1 MSRPV
6 VALAMA
12 LAFCVGAVAPPA
24 GAQQPGDG
32 RVGTAAAVRGAVQ
45 LAALGPAPAAL
56 VRQVGTVVTSGS
68 PLFLGDAIESGPGA
82 GLQILLAD
90 ETVFTIGPDARLT
103 IDEFVYNPAGGAGR
117 LTATVAR
124 GAFRMISGK
133 VAAAGPDAMRVR
145 TPVATIGIRGTI
157 VGGEVNQRGET
168 FVVLLGP
175 GQRAMEEGQ
184 RVGRIAVFAN
194 AAPPNQAVEITR
206 AGFGTTVAAP
216 TIAPPPPARIDQARI
231 QQLGASLQSRG
242 APPPAPAAP
251 AAQQGQG
258 GGQAAAS
265 QQPQQQGQAAPS
277 ATPAPAPEQAPAPAP
292 EPTAASAAAAAA
304 IEPGAQAAPAP
315 IVPAASAFA
324 PPMPANLGAM
334 VVDLGSAVRLAVQQA
349 SEQQQQATS
358 GATGSTTTATNAEFT
373 LPEIARQA
381 QLNATLPQNVVLPL
395 AIQLDWSN
403 ISDLDFHMTGPD
415 GAGGRAHVFFG
426 NRGSYNSAP
435 FMRLGNDRTG
445 AGGSEVIAINGLNTT
460 NLPATDSL
468 YRATVHNFGDQ
479 SPSSTSLSNL
489 SNATVKVV
497 TGGTLDVSGN
507 TGDRIT
513 GGTTRGVFTVPQGI
527 AGNAWVVMEI
537 NPLTRAVK
545 PVGTIVNI
553 TNTSVAP

>member
-1 MSRPV
+1 MSRFAAPLALSLALSM
-6 VALAMA
+6 VATT
-12 LAFCVGAVAPPA
+12 PS

-45 LAALGPAPAAL
+45 LAALGPAPTTL

-103 IDEFVYNPAGGAGR
+103 IDEFVYSPAGGAGR

-175 GQRAMEEGQ
+175 GTRAMEEGQ

-194 AAPPNQAVEITR
+194 AAPPSQAVEITR
-206 AGFGTTVAAP
+206 AGFGTTVSAP
-216 TIAPPPPARIDQARI
+216 SIAPPPPARIEQARI
-231 QQLGASLQSRG
+231 QQLGSSLQSRG

-258 GGQAAAS
+258 SGQAAA
-265 QQPQQQGQAAPS
+265 PQQQGQAAPS
-277 ATPAPAPEQAPAPAP
+277 PAAGAGPAPAPGS

-304 IEPGAQAAPAP
+304 IEPGAAPPPPQAAPAP
-315 IVPAASAFA
+315 IVPAPAAFA
-324 PPMPANLGAM
+324 PPAPPNLGAM
-334 VVDLGSAVRLAVQQA
+334 VVDLGSAIRLAVRQA
-349 SEQQQQATS
+349 NEQQLAQ
-358 GATGSTTTATNAEFT
+358 GASTATATNTTFT

-395 AIQLDWSN
+395 AIQLDWSS
-403 ISDLDFHMTGPD
+403 ITDLDLHMTAPD
-415 GAGGRAHVFFG
+415 GAWGRAHVFF
-426 NRGSYNSAP
+426 NNVGSYNSAP
-435 FMRLGNDRTG
+435 FMRLGSDRRG
-445 AGGSEVIAINGLNTT
+445 VGGSEVIAINGLTTT
-460 NLPATDSL
+460 NLPADSA

-479 SPSSTSLSNL
+479 SASGTTLSSL

-507 TGDRIT
+507 TGDRIA
-513 GGTTRGVFTVPQGI
+513 GGTARGVFTVPQGQ
-527 AGNAWVVMEI
+527 AGNAWVVLEI

-545 PVGTIVNI
+545 PVGTI
-553 TNTSVAP
+553 TNMPNPASAP

>member
-12 LAFCVGAVAPPA
+12 FAFCVGALAPPSS
-24 GAQQPGDG
+24 AQQPGDG

-45 LAALGPAPAAL
+45 LAALGPAPTAL

-103 IDEFVYNPAGGAGR
+103 IDEFVYSPAGGAGR

-175 GQRAMEEGQ
+175 GPRAMEEGQ

-194 AAPPNQAVEITR
+194 AAPPSQAVEITR

-216 TIAPPPPARIDQARI
+216 TVAPPPPARIDQARI

-242 APPPAPAAP
+242 APPPSPAAP
-251 AAQQGQG
+251 AAQPGQAS
-258 GGQAAAS
+258 GQAAAP
-265 QQPQQQGQAAPS
+265 QQQQQGQAAPS
-277 ATPAPAPEQAPAPAP
+277 TAPGPGPAPAPGP
-292 EPTAASAAAAAA
+292 EPVAAGMAAAAA
-304 IEPGAQAAPAP
+304 IEPGAPPPPPQSGPAP
-315 IVPAASAFA
+315 IVPSASAFA
-324 PPMPANLGAM
+324 PPMPPNLGAM

-349 SEQQQQATS
+349 NEQQLAQGTS
-358 GATGSTTTATNAEFT
+358 TATATNAAFT

-403 ISDLDFHMTGPD
+403 VADLDLHMTAPD
-415 GAGGRAHVFFG
+415 GAGGRAHVFF
-426 NRGSYNSAP
+426 NNLGSYNSAP
-435 FMRLGNDRTG
+435 FIRLGGDRQG
-445 AGGSEVIAINGLNTT
+445 VGGSEVIAINGLTTT
-460 NLPATDSL
+460 NLPADSA

-479 SPSSTSLSNL
+479 SPSGTTLSSL

-507 TGDRIT
+507 TGDRIA
-513 GGTTRGVFTVPQGI
+513 GGTTRGVFTVPQGQ
-527 AGNAWVVMEI
+527 AGNAWVVLEI

-545 PVGTIVNI
+545 PVGTI
-553 TNTSVAP
+553 TNMSIPASAP

>member
-1 MSRPV
+1 MSLALSM
-6 VALAMA
+6 VAAT
-12 LAFCVGAVAPPA
+12 PS

-45 LAALGPAPAAL
+45 LAALGTAPTAL

-103 IDEFVYNPAGGAGR
+103 IDEFVYSPAGGAGR

-175 GQRAMEEGQ
+175 GTRAMEEGQ

-194 AAPPNQAVEITR
+194 AAPPSQAVEITR
-206 AGFGTTVAAP
+206 AGFGTTVSAP

-242 APPPAPAAP
+242 APPPSPAAP

-265 QQPQQQGQAAPS
+265 QQQQQGQAAP
-277 ATPAPAPEQAPAPAP
+277 AAAPAAAAEQGAGPQAPAP
-292 EPTAASAAAAAA
+292 EPTVASAAAAAA
-304 IEPGAQAAPAP
+304 IEPGASSPAQAAPAP

-324 PPMPANLGAM
+324 SPMPSNLGAM

-349 SEQQQQATS
+349 NEQQLATS
-358 GATGSTTTATNAEFT
+358 GTAGTTTTATNAEFI
-373 LPEIARQA
+373 LPEITRQA
-381 QLNATLPQNVVLPL
+381 QLNTTLPQNVVLPL

-403 ISDLDFHMTGPD
+403 IPDLDLHMTAPD

-435 FMRLGNDRTG
+435 FIRLGADRQG
-445 AGGSEVIAINGLNTT
+445 VGGSEVIAINGLTTT
-460 NLPATDSL
+460 NLPAADNL
-468 YRATVHNFGDQ
+468 YRATVHNFGD
-479 SPSSTSLSNL
+479 SAASSTSLSSQ

-513 GGTTRGVFTVPQGI
+513 GGATRGVFTVPQGR
-527 AGNAWVVMEI
+527 AGNAWVVLEI

-545 PVGTIVNI
+545 PVGTITNI

>member
-1 MSRPV
+1 MSRSAA
-6 VALAMA
+6 ALAMA
-12 LAFCVGAVAPPA
+12 VALPLVAATPSL
-24 GAQQPGDG
+24 AQQPGDG

-45 LAALGPAPAAL
+45 LAALGTAPTAL

-103 IDEFVYNPAGGAGR
+103 IDEFVYSPAGGAGR

-175 GQRAMEEGQ
+175 GPRAMEEGQ

-194 AAPPNQAVEITR
+194 AAPPTQAVEITR
-206 AGFGTTVAAP
+206 AGFGTTVSAP
-216 TIAPPPPARIDQARI
+216 TIAPPQPARIDQARI

-242 APPPAPAAP
+242 APPPSPAAP
-251 AAQQGQG
+251 AAQPGQAS
-258 GGQAAAS
+258 GQAAAP
-265 QQPQQQGQAAPS
+265 QQQQQQGQAAPS
-277 ATPAPAPEQAPAPAP
+277 TAPGPGPAPAPGP
-292 EPTAASAAAAAA
+292 EPVAAGMAAAAA
-304 IEPGAQAAPAP
+304 IEPGAPPPPPQSGPAP
-315 IVPAASAFA
+315 IIPSASAFA
-324 PPMPANLGAM
+324 PPMPPNLGAM

-349 SEQQQQATS
+349 NEQQLAQ
-358 GATGSTTTATNAEFT
+358 GASTATATNAVFT

-403 ISDLDFHMTGPD
+403 VVDLDLHMTAPD
-415 GAGGRAHVFFG
+415 GAGGRAHVFF
-426 NRGSYNSAP
+426 NNLGSYNSAP
-435 FMRLGNDRTG
+435 FVRLGGDRQG
-445 AGGSEVIAINGLNTT
+445 VGGSEVVAINGLTTT
-460 NLPATDSL
+460 NLPVDSA

-479 SPSSTSLSNL
+479 SPSGTSLSSL

-507 TGDRIT
+507 TGDRIS
-513 GGTTRGVFTVPQGI
+513 GGIKRGVFTVPQGS
-527 AGNAWVVMEI
+527 AGNAWVVLEI
-537 NPLTRAVK
+537 NPLTRVVK
-545 PVGTIVNI
+545 PVGTI
-553 TNTSVAP
+553 TNMSNPASAP

>member
-1 MSRPV
+1 MSRSAAV
-6 VALAMA
+6 LAIALASW
-12 LAFCVGAVAPPA
+12 VGAAAAPS

-45 LAALGPAPAAL
+45 LAALGPAPTSLA
-56 VRQVGTVVTSGS
+56 RQVGTVVTSGS

-82 GLQILLAD
+82 GLQVLLAD

-103 IDEFVYNPAGGAGR
+103 IDEFVYSPAGGAGR

-145 TPVATIGIRGTI
+145 TPVATIGIRGTM
-157 VGGEVNQRGET
+157 VGGEVGQRGET

-175 GQRAMEEGQ
+175 GPRAMAEGQ

-194 AAPPNQAVEITR
+194 AAPPGQAVEITR
-206 AGFGTTVAAP
+206 AGFGTTVSAP
-216 TIAPPPPARIDQARI
+216 SIAPPPPARIDQARI

-242 APPPAPAAP
+242 APPPSPAAP

-258 GGQAAAS
+258 GAQAAA
-265 QQPQQQGQAAPS
+265 PQQQGQAAP
-277 ATPAPAPEQAPAPAP
+277 APGS
-292 EPTAASAAAAAA
+292 EPPAASAAAAAA
-304 IEPGAQAAPAP
+304 IEPGAPPPTPQAAPAP
-315 IVPAASAFA
+315 IVPPVAAFA
-324 PPMPANLGAM
+324 PPMPTDLGAM

-349 SEQQQQATS
+349 NEQQLAP
-358 GATGSTTTATNAEFT
+358 GSTTTTATNAAFT

-403 ISDLDFHMTGPD
+403 IPDLDLHMTAPD

-426 NRGSYNSAP
+426 NTGSYNSAP
-435 FMRLGNDRTG
+435 FVKLGNDRV
-445 AGGSEVIAINGLNTT
+445 ASIGGSEVMAINGLTTT
-460 NLPATDSL
+460 NLPADNL

-479 SPSSTSLSNL
+479 SASGTTLSSL

-507 TGDRIT
+507 TGDRIS
-513 GGTTRGVFTVPQGI
+513 GGTTRGVFTVPQGG
-527 AGNAWVVMEI
+527 AGNAWVVLEI
-537 NPLTRAVK
+537 NPLTRVVK
-545 PVGTIVNI
+545 PVGTI
-553 TNTSVAP
+553 TNMPNPASAP

>member
-12 LAFCVGAVAPPA
+12 FAFCVSIIAPPA
-24 GAQQPGDG
+24 SAQQLGDG

-45 LAALGPAPAAL
+45 LAALGPAPTTL

-103 IDEFVYNPAGGAGR
+103 IDEFVYSPAGGAGR

-157 VGGEVNQRGET
+157 VGGEVNARGET

-175 GQRAMEEGQ
+175 GPRAMEEGQ

-194 AAPPNQAVEITR
+194 AAPPSQAVEITR

-216 TIAPPPPARIDQARI
+216 TVAPPPPARIDQARI

-242 APPPAPAAP
+242 APPPSPAAP
-251 AAQQGQG
+251 AAQQAQG
-258 GGQAAAS
+258 GGQAAAP
-265 QQPQQQGQAAPS
+265 QQQQGQAAPS
-277 ATPAPAPEQAPAPAP
+277 AAPAPGAGPGPGPAPVP
-292 EPTAASAAAAAA
+292 EPGPASAAAAAS
-304 IEPGAQAAPAP
+304 IEPGAPVPPPQAAPPP

-324 PPMPANLGAM
+324 PPMPPNLGAM

-349 SEQQQQATS
+349 NEQQLAQGT
-358 GATGSTTTATNAEFT
+358 STTTATNAGFT
-373 LPEIARQA
+373 LPEVARQA

-395 AIQLDWSN
+395 AIQLGWTN
-403 ISDLDFHMTGPD
+403 VADLDLHMTAPD
-415 GAGGRAHVFFG
+415 GAGGRAHVFFT
-426 NRGSYNSAP
+426 NPGSYNSAP
-435 FMRLGNDRTG
+435 FIRLGSDRRG
-445 AGGSEVIAINGLNTT
+445 VGGSEVIAINGLTTT
-460 NLPATDSL
+460 NLPADSL

-479 SPSSTSLSNL
+479 SSSGTSLSSL

-497 TGGTLDVSGN
+497 TGGKLDVSGN
-507 TGDRIT
+507 TGDRIA
-513 GGTTRGVFTVPQGI
+513 GGTVRGLFTVPQGG
-527 AGNAWVVMEI
+527 AGNAWVVLEI
-537 NPLTRAVK
+537 NPLTRSVK
-545 PVGTIVNI
+545 PVGTI
-553 TNTSVAP
+553 TNMSNPASAP